1 MARISRQAFFRAA
14 GLSLFRSLP
23 LGLTGQRAP
32 LSAPRCLP
40 ASPDAA
46 PHRAETQW
54 VRCST
59 LPHGSRAGFAAC
71 ALAQWPL
78 PRPPSVWYSAHL
90 FSPFNGASRS
100 STSSQLCGCDSLP
113 PPRGASLA
121 LVWLTGRPRH
131 LAPQP
136 RASKNAQFRASTRRP
151 RARKRVYPVSRHGV
165 AITAGRSPCE

>member
-1 MARISRQAFFRAA
+1 MWLCSTRGGEKKNNQKPRTYTGSALKKAPTTHLF
-14 GLSLFRSLP
+14 LFRSLP
-23 LGLTGQRAP
+23 LGLAGQRAP

-46 PHRAETQW
+46 PHRAEAQW

-90 FSPFNGASRS
+90 FSPFKGASRS
-100 STSSQLCGCDSLP
+100 STSSQLCGCDFHLP
-113 PPRGASLA
+113 LQTS
-121 LVWLTGRPRH
+121 GRELSYLRSV
-131 LAPQP
+131 
-136 RASKNAQFRASTRRP
+136 RASKDIHRGIDS
-151 RARKRVYPVSRHGV
+151 
-165 AITAGRSPCE
+165 AIHLGLAKLTCPIV